1 MAANNYVPDYVPSN
15 LPWYERD
22 GLMTWYNQRKC
33 EEFLKNPGENFQKT
47 KITNFDIIHRKPRGE
62 KLPESLLKKYQT
74 IAEERTKCYPKKDQ
88 DNFLS
93 HASRTKGP
101 DIYLE
106 KMLLLITL
114 QNVNNKTFLF

>member
-33 EEFLKNPGENFQKT
+33 EEFLKTPGEHFQKT
-47 KITNFDIIHRKPRGE
+47 KITNFDIIHRKARDE
-62 KLPESLLKKYQT
+62 KNLESLLKKYQT

-93 HASRTKGP
+93 HAFRRKGP

-106 KMLLLITL
+106 KMSLLITL